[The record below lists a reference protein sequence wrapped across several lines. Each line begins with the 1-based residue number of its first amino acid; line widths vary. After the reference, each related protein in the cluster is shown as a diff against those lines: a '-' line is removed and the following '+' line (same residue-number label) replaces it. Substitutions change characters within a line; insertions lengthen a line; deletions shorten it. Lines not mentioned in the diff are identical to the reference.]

1 VAKPISKMA
10 DAARRIGEKDFE
22 SRLEVRGTEEINLL
36 ADAFNEMAAD
46 LAEAETLRQN
56 LLADVSHELRT
67 PLTVLEG
74 QLRGAL
80 DNVMELD
87 GEELANLYHQTHH
100 LIRLVN
106 ELHELAQAEAKKL
119 PLEIFPTEI
128 EPLLTEVS
136 DIFQPL
142 ANDQGVQLQLE
153 LAPNLPTVR
162 IDSYRLRQ
170 GLHNLLGNSLRY
182 TPTGGRIQLRA
193 VQKNGLLVIE
203 IEDTGEG
210 IDPAHLPHIFDRFY
224 RADSSRTKETGGTG
238 LGLAI
243 VKATV
248 EAQGGSV
255 TAFSEG
261 LGKGSTF
268 SINFPIDHSKS

>member
-1 VAKPISKMA
+1 MA
-10 DAARRIGEKDFE
+10 DAARRIGEKDFGT
-22 SRLEVRGTEEINLL
+22 RLQVRGTEEINLL
-36 ADAFNEMAAD
+36 AEAFNEMAAD
-46 LAEAETLRQN
+46 LAEAEQLRQN

-87 GEELANLYHQTHH
+87 GEELANLYNQTHH
-100 LIRLVN
+100 LIQLVN

-119 PLEIFPTEI
+119 PMEVFPTEI
-128 EPLLTEVS
+128 APLLMEVA
-136 DIFQPL
+136 DIFRPL
-142 ANDQGVQLQLE
+142 AQEQGIELKLE
-153 LAPNLPTVR
+153 LAADLPLVR

-182 TPTGGRIQLRA
+182 TPAGGLIYLKA
-193 VQKNGLLVIE
+193 GQKEGLLVIE
-203 IEDTGEG
+203 VEDTGEG
-210 IDPAHLPHIFDRFY
+210 IDPVHLPYVFGRFY

-261 LGKGSTF
+261 LGKGATF
-268 SINFPIDHSKS
+268 TINVPVDSSLS